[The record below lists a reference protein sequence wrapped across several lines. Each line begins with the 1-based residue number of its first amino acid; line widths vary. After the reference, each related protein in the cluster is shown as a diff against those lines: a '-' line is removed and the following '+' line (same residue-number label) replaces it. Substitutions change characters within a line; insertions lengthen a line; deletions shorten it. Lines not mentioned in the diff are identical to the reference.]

1 MRGSWLKRAATS
13 LFLGLAIAGA
23 LWFAWPRPLPVDLAT
38 VVQGPME
45 VTVEDEGK
53 TRVRHVYTVSA
64 PITGKVLRIPRHV
77 GDQVVAD
84 GTVVA
89 VMQATAPGFLD
100 VRSREELQAALA
112 AADAAVGFAEHE
124 VQRIEAAL
132 EFARSE
138 LERALALARQDVIAA
153 KVLDKARVDVE
164 TNGHALASAKAQLAV
179 RRGERASIA
188 ARLIDPSTDS
198 GPTDVAWG
206 VQLRAPVSGR
216 ILKIHQES
224 EAVVLAGTP
233 LIDIGDPHELEVV
246 VDLLSTDAV
255 QVEVGAR
262 VRIDGWGGSSI
273 EGRVSRVDPAGFTK
287 VSALGIEEQRV
298 HTIIDLAEPPE
309 AWSRLGH
316 DFRVIVHISLW
327 RAEDALTVP
336 VAALFR
342 GAGDWAVFAVRDGRA
357 RTTIVEIG
365 RRNNRTAEVLG
376 GLSAGDRLVLHP
388 SDRITDGI
396 AVTERMIR

>member
-23 LWFAWPRPLPVDLAT
+23 LWFAWPRPFPVDLAP
-38 VVQGPME
+38 VVRGPME

-64 PITGKVLRIPRHV
+64 PITGRVLRTPRHV
-77 GDQVVAD
+77 GDPVVAD

-100 VRSREELQAALA
+100 LRSREELQAALA

-124 VQRIEAAL
+124 VQRIEASL
-132 EFARSE
+132 EFARGE
-138 LERALALARQDVIAA
+138 LERAQALARRDVIATKA
-153 KVLDKARVDVE
+153 LDKARVDVE

-179 RRGERASIA
+179 RHSERASIA
-188 ARLIDPSTDS
+188 ARLIDPSTHS
-198 GPTDVAWG
+198 APTDVAWG
-206 VQLRAPVSGR
+206 IQLRAPVSGR

-224 EAVVLAGTP
+224 EAVVQAGTP
-233 LIDIGDPHELEVV
+233 LINIGDPHDLEVV

-255 QVEVGAR
+255 QIEAGAR
-262 VRIDGWGGSSI
+262 VRIDGWGGPSI

-298 HTIIDLAEPPE
+298 RTIIDLAEPPE

-316 DFRVIVHISLW
+316 DFRVIVHITLW

-342 GAGDWAVFAVRDGRA
+342 GASYWAVFAVRDGRA

-376 GLSAGDRLVLHP
+376 GLSAGDQLVLHP
-388 SDRITDGI
+388 SDRITDGV
-396 AVTERMIR
+396 AVTERVIR

>member
-1 MRGSWLKRAATS
+1 
-13 LFLGLAIAGA
+13 
-23 LWFAWPRPLPVDLAT
+23 
-38 VVQGPME
+38 ME

-64 PITGKVLRIPRHV
+64 PITGRVLRTPRHV
-77 GDQVVAD
+77 GDPVVAD
-84 GTVVA
+84 DTVVA

-100 VRSREELQAALA
+100 IRSREELQAALG

-132 EFARSE
+132 EFAQGE
-138 LERALALARQDVIAA
+138 LERTLALTRRDVIAA
-153 KVLDKARVDVE
+153 KALDTARVDVE

-188 ARLIDPSTDS
+188 ARLIDPSTDAA
-198 GPTDVAWG
+198 PKDVAWSI
-206 VQLRAPVSGR
+206 QLRAPVSGR

-255 QVEVGAR
+255 QVEGGAR

-273 EGRVSRVDPAGFTK
+273 EGRVSRIDPAGFTK

-298 HTIIDLAEPPE
+298 RTIIDLAEPPE

-342 GAGDWAVFAVRDGRA
+342 GAGGWAVFAVRDGRA

-388 SDRITDGI
+388 SDRITDGV

>member
-1 MRGSWLKRAATS
+1 MRGSWLKRAVTS
-13 LFLGLAIAGA
+13 LFLALAIAGA

-64 PITGKVLRIPRHV
+64 PITGRVLRTPRHV
-77 GDQVVAD
+77 GDPVVAD

-100 VRSREELQAALA
+100 VRSREELQAALG

-132 EFARSE
+132 EFAQGE
-138 LERALALARQDVIAA
+138 LERALALARRDVIATKA
-153 KVLDKARVDVE
+153 LDKARVDVE

-198 GPTDVAWG
+198 APTDVAWSI
-206 VQLRAPVSGR
+206 QLRAPVSGR
-216 ILKIHQES
+216 ILEIHQES

-255 QVEVGAR
+255 QVEVGAW

>member
-1 MRGSWLKRAATS
+1 
-13 LFLGLAIAGA
+13 
-23 LWFAWPRPLPVDLAT
+23 
-38 VVQGPME
+38 ME

-64 PITGKVLRIPRHV
+64 PITGRVLRTPRHV
-77 GDQVVAD
+77 GDPVVAD
-84 GTVVA
+84 DTVVA

-100 VRSREELQAALA
+100 VRSREELQAALG

-132 EFARSE
+132 EFAQGE
-138 LERALALARQDVIAA
+138 LERALALARRDVIATKA
-153 KVLDKARVDVE
+153 LDKARVDVE

-198 GPTDVAWG
+198 APTDVAWSI
-206 VQLRAPVSGR
+206 QLRAPVSGR
-216 ILKIHQES
+216 ILEIHQES

-233 LIDIGDPHELEVV
+233 LIDIGDPDELEVV

-298 HTIIDLAEPPE
+298 RTIIDLAEPPE

-342 GAGDWAVFAVRDGRA
+342 GAGGWAVFAVRDGRA

-388 SDRITDGI
+388 SDRITDGV
-396 AVTERMIR
+396 AVTARMVR